1 MRYSASVTRREL
13 FALPLPLLAAPAKPN
28 ILLILADDLGYGDL
42 SCYNPQART
51 RTPRIDALANQGVQF
66 TDAHSP
72 SSVCTPTRY
81 GLLTGRY
88 CWRTRLK
95 NGVLNGESPS
105 LIEPGRETIA
115 SMLKKQGY
123 RTGVFGKWHLGLGN
137 DAKTDYAK
145 ELRPSPLDFG
155 FDEFF
160 GIPASLDMPPYVFV
174 DGRRTVELPTSSIET
189 NGAPP
194 RGAFWR
200 GGPIAPGFKMEDVLP
215 KITARARDFVSKKT
229 SEPFFA
235 YVPLNAPHTPWVPTK
250 DRLGKS
256 KAGLYGD
263 FVEQVDAQVGQLLDA
278 VPANTLVIMTSDNGA
293 PWSQPD
299 IEASGGHKAD
309 MDWRGQKADI
319 YEAGH
324 RIPLIMR
331 GPGIKRGK
339 SDSLVC
345 LTDLYAAIADAVNH
359 KIGKDDAEDSFSIGK
374 REAIVHHS
382 AQGLFAIRQGGW
394 KLNLGR
400 GSGGFTDPKTITP
413 GPGEPPGELYNL
425 IDDPHE
431 TKNLYAEKPEVVGK
445 LKDLLATWQQQGRSR
460 PVTP

>member
-51 RTPRIDALANQGVQF
+51 RTPRIDALANQGVRF

-200 GGPIAPGFKMEDVLP
+200 GGPIAPSFKMEDVLP
-215 KITARARDFVSKKT
+215 KIGSRARDFVSKKT

-278 VPANTLVIMTSDNGA
+278 IPANTLVIMTSDNGA

-331 GPGIKRGK
+331 GSGIKRGK

-345 LTDLYAAIADAVNH
+345 LTDLYAAIADATNQ
-359 KIGKDDAEDSFSIGK
+359 KMGKDGAEDSFSIGK

-400 GSGGFTDPKTITP
+400 GSGGFTNPKTIDP

-431 TKNLYAEKPEVVGK
+431 TKNLYAEKPEIVGM
-445 LKDLLATWQQQGRSR
+445 LKDLLVTWQQQGRSR